1 MSDHINDIP
10 IGERLA
16 KAADYVRLLVGRG
29 ISREEAVARATVKY
43 SVPEDRLIG
52 L

>member
-1 MSDHINDIP
+1 MSDPINDISLE
-10 IGERLA
+10 ERLA
-16 KAADYVRLLVGRG
+16 KAADYVRLLTGRG

-43 SVPEDRLIG
+43 GVPEERLIE